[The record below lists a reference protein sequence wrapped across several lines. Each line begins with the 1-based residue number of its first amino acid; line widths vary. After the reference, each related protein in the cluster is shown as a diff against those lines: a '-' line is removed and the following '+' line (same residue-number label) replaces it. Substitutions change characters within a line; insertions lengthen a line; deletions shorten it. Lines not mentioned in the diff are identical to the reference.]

1 MDFEAS
7 SRLGRDDIHQAKY
20 LSGVE
25 HFPVILPLRNFVLQI
40 ELIEGVFA
48 LHVIEGTLAYPE
60 LPQSPLPSSSTDS
73 GMNRWVRSN
82 VFSRSIS
89 ILKFSPSSAF
99 LIEKQCSSN
108 GGFMLSKMV
117 LCPSLGCSSY
127 LAGSLFRFPI

>member
-40 ELIEGVFA
+40 ELIEGIFA
-48 LHVIEGTLAYPE
+48 LHVIEVTLADPE
-60 LPQSPLPSSSTDS
+60 LPQKSLTLKQH
-73 GMNRWVRSN
+73 RFRVISN

-89 ILKFSPSSAF
+89 F
-99 LIEKQCSSN
+99 LIERQCRRIVIQDDAMPKSW
-108 GGFMLSKMV
+108 L
-117 LCPSLGCSSY
+117 
-127 LAGSLFRFPI
+127 